1 MAASTSMWEYHTS
14 RLVMA
19 ANWCMP
25 ERYSPSRASSTLVR
39 SLVENP
45 LSRPAMAKLAASRLT
60 SHSHGPGHVSSKSLM
75 PNTSRRSGERED
87 TEVHQVGVAAD
98 LGGDPRP
105 GRAGQVGGH
114 DERRAPVEGER
125 RHQHPAVADR
135 HQLGHPGHGLL
146 FQQRHRVRPVRARGE
161 AGMARPGHLAARR
174 LAPRHPL
181 LDRQV
186 RDHLA
191 VHVAHAGGNRL
202 RFVLVIG
209 QAHRFHDAS
218 MRLRAGCRI
227 VLIV

>member
-1 MAASTSMWEYHTS
+1 MAASTSMWEYHTA

-19 ANWCMP
+19 ANSCMP
-25 ERYSPSRASSTLVR
+25 ERYSPSRASSTVVR

-60 SHSHGPGHVSSKSLM
+60 SHSHGPRVGLVEVVDAELQ
-75 PNTSRRSGERED
+75 PPFRRGEHA
-87 TEVHQVGVAAD
+87 EVHQVGVATD
-98 LGGDPRP
+98 LRGDPRA
-105 GRAGQVGGH
+105 GCAGQVGGH

-146 FQQRHRVRPVRARGE
+146 FQQRHRVGPVRARRE
-161 AGMARPGHLAARR
+161 PGMARPGHLPSRR

-181 LDRQV
+181 FDRQV

-191 VHVAHAGGNRL
+191 VLVSHARRDRL
-202 RFVLVIG
+202 GFVLVIG
-209 QAHRFHDAS
+209 RGLSFHDDLLLS
-218 MRLRAGCRI
+218 
-227 VLIV
+227 